1 MPSYFSNSIKLCR
14 YTAMKVSSPLFI
26 FITTAIQISI
36 SNAYGLKGRTRGF
49 SLSLRRTQY
58 GLIYSQDSNMVHHRS
73 AGFSCSILLLG
84 TLLKPGGLTP
94 KPGRQQLQAAAST
107 ARGGGEAAAAHPRR
121 RRPSLSTGLHPSMDP
136 AHQPCP
142 GMGEILTQALL
153 LKKMRRTGKRTALL
167 KVSLKTTVKLHM
179 NQLIYLKTWDMESAT
194 REPCGSRSS
203 IKLTVLAQNLVSQHP
218 ALKTFT
224 VVTGKE
230 DDNGAWKHCDIPDIP
245 ELNCSAVHVHSE
257 AVHQLKKQLSL
268 KDVLDSCHYLNLMRA
283 QFPQQK
289 IPWEKKK
296 SSISVLW
303 QW

>member
-1 MPSYFSNSIKLCR
+1 
-14 YTAMKVSSPLFI
+14 MKVSSPLFI

-84 TLLKPGGLTP
+84 TLLKPGELTP
-94 KPGRQQLQAAAST
+94 KPGRQKLQAAAST

-136 AHQPCP
+136 AHQPYP

-153 LKKMRRTGKRTALL
+153 LKKMRGTGKRKALL
-167 KVSLKTTVKLHM
+167 KVSLETTVKLHM

-194 REPCGSRSS
+194 QEPCGNRSS
-203 IKLTVLAQNLVSQHP
+203 IKLTVLAQDLVSQHP
-218 ALKTFT
+218 ASKTFHCHWQRRCTIGPEST
-224 VVTGKE
+224 VTFQT
-230 DDNGAWKHCDIPDIP
+230 
-245 ELNCSAVHVHSE
+245 S
-257 AVHQLKKQLSL
+257 LS
-268 KDVLDSCHYLNLMRA
+268 
-283 QFPQQK
+283 
-289 IPWEKKK
+289 
-296 SSISVLW
+296 
-303 QW
+303 